1 MGLEPLTWR
10 EYLRL
15 YRYLI
20 SARIRS
26 QMQYKLSFVADL
38 VSTFLGTFIE
48 FGAIAVFFLNFPDI
62 GGWSLGEVALLFGM
76 SAISFASAELL
87 VSGFDYFPMVIRN
100 GDFDKV
106 LVRPLG
112 AFFQILASDF
122 TLRRFGRLAQ
132 GVVALLF
139 AIALT
144 NVLEF
149 WTLVH
154 WAALLFFLLGGTLFF
169 SGLFV
174 IGATYSFW
182 TVESL
187 EVMNILTYG
196 GIEMSSYPMHI
207 YQDWVRRFFIYI
219 VPLAFANYYP
229 ALWLLEKGDPLGL
242 PSWVAWLAPL
252 ICAAVFGASVLFWQF
267 GVKQYTSTGS

>member
-1 MGLEPLTWR
+1 
-10 EYLRL
+10 
-15 YRYLI
+15 
-20 SARIRS
+20 
-26 QMQYKLSFVADL
+26 
-38 VSTFLGTFIE
+38 
-48 FGAIAVFFLNFPDI
+48 
-62 GGWSLGEVALLFGM
+62 
-76 SAISFASAELL
+76 
-87 VSGFDYFPMVIRN
+87 MVIRN

-144 NVLEF
+144 NMLEF